1 MNAGARILVHCHAGR
16 SRSVVVVARFLM
28 QSRGLAAQAALDLI
42 AARREI
48 YLSPGIE
55 ELLTRR

>member
-1 MNAGARILVHCHAGR
+1 VII
-16 SRSVVVVARFLM
+16 VARYLM
-28 QSRGLAAQAALDLI
+28 RRRGPAPQAALDLI
-42 AARREI
+42 ASRREI